1 MAKTI
6 TQKIV
11 FKNAKAG
18 SLYDM
23 FLNAKQHR
31 AITGGNPAKISSK
44 EGSSFSVHGGYV
56 VGKNL
61 RLIKGKLIVQSWFGS
76 DWDKNE
82 LDSILILRFDQQGK
96 DAILHMTHANV
107 PDKNADGIRKGWTEY
122 YWKPWKELFSDK

>member
-18 SLYDM
+18 ALYDM
-23 FLNAKQHR
+23 FLNAKQHS
-31 AITGGNPAKISSK
+31 AITGGNPAKISAK

-61 RLIKGKLIVQSWFGS
+61 QLIKGKLIVQSWFGS
-76 DWDKNE
+76 DWDRAE
-82 LDSILILRFDQQGK
+82 LDSIFILRFDQQGK

-107 PDKNADGIRKGWTEY
+107 PDKNADGIKKGWTDY
-122 YWKPWKELFSDK
+122 YWSPWKKLMSSK